1 MRRERSVL
9 GGSVLGCDDLAG
21 GAISVMRV
29 WDGAI
34 EWVFWVWRMGFLGL
48 IEWVFWVWSNGFD
61 EWVFSIR
68 RSAIEWVRQSRSRF
82 LGSRFL
88 FFLSLCASELFLS
101 LALSLFCA
109 WLGNGLKVKWNCK
122 TISESNEQNFG
133 QTEIIFRKFN
143 FP

>member
-1 MRRERSVL
+1 MNGDDENDRFWVDQCSGATISPMVRSV
-9 GGSVLGCDDLAG
+9 
-21 GAISVMRV
+21 R
-29 WDGAI
+29 W
-34 EWVFWVWRMGFLGL
+34 GF
-48 IEWVFWVWSNGFD
+48 EMVRSNGFSGFD

-68 RSAIEWVRQSRSRF
+68 RSAIKWVRRSRSRF

-133 QTEIIFRKFN
+133 QTEIIFRKFY